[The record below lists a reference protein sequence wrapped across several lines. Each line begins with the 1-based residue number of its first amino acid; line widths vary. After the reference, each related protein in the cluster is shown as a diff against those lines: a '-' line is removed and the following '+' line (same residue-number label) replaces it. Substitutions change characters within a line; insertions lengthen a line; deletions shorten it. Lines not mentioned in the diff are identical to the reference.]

1 VDARETA
8 ASLAAPCWGF
18 GSIGMHA
25 LIVEDDDIIATM
37 VEAILRRNGYTSF
50 DFAASADSA
59 ISAASVRS
67 PDLITSDVRLSPGS
81 GVDAVEKI
89 CSDTP
94 VPVIFITATPGD
106 IADRMPQ
113 YQVLRK
119 PFGPDALEA
128 ALTNL

>member
-1 VDARETA
+1 
-8 ASLAAPCWGF
+8 
-18 GSIGMHA
+18 MHA
-25 LIVEDDDIIATM
+25 LIVEDDPIIVTV
-37 VEAILRRNGYTSF
+37 VEAILRKNGYTSF
-50 DFAASADSA
+50 DFAVSVDGAV
-59 ISAASVRS
+59 AAAKVRS
-67 PDLITSDVRLSPGS
+67 PDLITSDVRLSPGN
-81 GVDAVEKI
+81 GVDAIEQI

-119 PFGPDALEA
+119 PFGADALEA